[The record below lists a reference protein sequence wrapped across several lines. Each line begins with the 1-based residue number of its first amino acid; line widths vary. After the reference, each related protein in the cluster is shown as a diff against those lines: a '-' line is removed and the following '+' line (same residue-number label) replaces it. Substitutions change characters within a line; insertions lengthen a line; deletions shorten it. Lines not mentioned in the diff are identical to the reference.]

1 MKLFKALIIAQL
13 TTLLMSCSSE
23 SNNGSSST
31 VKNQIAETENEEK
44 ALVNKFMGRWFSV
57 DDPQTFIELKDN
69 TEIVGIEESIKYS
82 QGEFTIEEVNI
93 QNQYIVIHIFTEDF
107 SEENKDHHKEEYRNK
122 LELLDNEKKLR
133 YNFDYKN
140 KNTQTEWIRM

>member
-1 MKLFKALIIAQL
+1 MDSSASVKITETESEQKALI
-13 TTLLMSCSSE
+13 
-23 SNNGSSST
+23 
-31 VKNQIAETENEEK
+31 
-44 ALVNKFMGRWFSV
+44 NKFMGKWFSI
-57 DDPQTFIELKDN
+57 DDPQTFIEQKDN
-69 TEIVGIEESIKYS
+69 IEIVGIEESIKYS

-93 QNQYIVIHIFTEDF
+93 PNQYIVIHIFTEDF

-122 LELLDNEKKLR
+122 LELLDNDKKLR